1 MWLKKLQKNPT
12 FHDDYKILI
21 HDIVVK
27 GYAQRVPNHQRA
39 TGYEGK
45 KWFIPH
51 HGIYHP
57 QKQGKICV
65 VFDCSAKPKGNSLND
80 QLMKDP
86 DLTNSLLGVLSRFQ
100 QECIAVMADIK
111 AIFHQVKIP
120 NYNCLFLCF
129 LYWPDGDLSYALAEY
144 QMTLHL
150 FGAVSSPAC
159 ANFALRKMVDDNEQ
173 HFPCD
178 MKNTV
183 RHNFYVEECLKSLLS
198 VTVAIIH
205 VHELCSLLYCGDFR
219 STK

>member
-1 MWLKKLQKNPT
+1 MMTTRSSYMTLSSKDMPKEYPITKGRQGMKARNGSSPT
-12 FHDDYKILI
+12 TEFTTHKSP
-21 HDIVVK
+21 
-27 GYAQRVPNHQRA
+27 A
-39 TGYEGK
+39 
-45 KWFIPH
+45 
-51 HGIYHP
+51 
-57 QKQGKICV
+57 KICV

-150 FGAVSSPAC
+150 FGTVSSPAC

-183 RHNFYVEECLKSLLS
+183 RHNFYVDECLKSLLS